1 MNIWWGDADILRRI
15 IRCHAYLYYTLDD
28 PSISDGTYD
37 MLMKR
42 LEKLEQ
48 KNPSVIPKNSP
59 TQLVGE
65 AISMIRGSGKTKEEI
80 VKTLKTLTT
89 TLCILH
95 PKKKRRKQ

>member
-1 MNIWWGDADILRRI
+1 MNIWWGNADTLRRI

-37 MLMKR
+37 MLITR
-42 LEKLEQ
+42 LKKLEQ
-48 KNPSVIPKNSP
+48 RNPSVIPKNSP

-65 AISMIRGSGKTKEEI
+65 GISMIRGSGKTKEEI

-89 TLCILH
+89 TLCILDS
-95 PKKKRRKQ
+95 KKKRRRR